1 LNNKGYRSKV
11 AVVGGGRALKLLLKV
26 LETIHNDSG
35 PSLDILA
42 VADVNPNAPGLEY
55 ARQKGISTFIDYH
68 EMIEMEGLDFI
79 LELTGQKKV
88 REALLSEIPPG
99 VSIVDHRAAKV
110 MWDLMELGETRIK
123 QLRKEAHA
131 QKLTAV
137 EEMATYITHEI
148 RNPLMALGGFAQSLI
163 SMECL
168 KDEDCLARTQVIVE
182 EARRLE
188 SVFRNIWELTR
199 PLTVNVEQADFNQV
213 VRDAI
218 ELFRQ
223 DLESANIKVNLS
235 QDQEIPLI
243 LFDPYLIKQACLN
256 ILKNAIESMPEG
268 GEITIITEMGWD
280 YILFRCIDQGSG
292 IKKENLHSIYNPFF
306 TTKEGALGL
315 GLAMARKIIEDHEGV
330 ITVTAREGKGTTV
343 EFRLML
349 EPSSSSPPLSPTQ
362 A

>member
-1 LNNKGYRSKV
+1 
-11 AVVGGGRALKLLLKV
+11 
-26 LETIHNDSG
+26 
-35 PSLDILA
+35 
-42 VADVNPNAPGLEY
+42 
-55 ARQKGISTFIDYH
+55 
-68 EMIEMEGLDFI
+68 
-79 LELTGQKKV
+79 
-88 REALLSEIPPG
+88 
-99 VSIVDHRAAKV
+99 
-110 MWDLMELGETRIK
+110 
-123 QLRKEAHA
+123 
-131 QKLTAV
+131 
-137 EEMATYITHEI
+137 
-148 RNPLMALGGFAQSLI
+148 
-163 SMECL
+163 MECL